1 MMVHRGWDSS
11 GDAPVLL
18 FLDFDWAGPDG
29 EVKYPLNVDGINI
42 KRHDEA
48 YGGAVIRKEHDLVM
62 AEHLFD

>member
-1 MMVHRGWDSS
+1 
-11 GDAPVLL
+11 
-18 FLDFDWAGPDG
+18 LDFDWAGPDG